1 MQVEH
6 SIRRKVA
13 LAICLVA
20 LVVVSS
26 AQMAHSC
33 PSDEDHALSASQ
45 HKSVI
50 TKDTFCVLC
59 LSNFSAGSTLP
70 TLALAPARVLAFAAP
85 EAQPVPH
92 QRFHEFLLSIR
103 PPPAA

>member
-13 LAICLVA
+13 LAICLFA
-20 LVVVSS
+20 LVIVSS
-26 AQMAHSC
+26 AQVAHSC

-59 LSNFSAGSTLP
+59 LSNFSARSTLP
-70 TLALAPARVLAFAAP
+70 MLELATAHVLAFSVAD
-85 EAQPVPH
+85 AQPVPH